1 MSTLTAEGLTLAP
14 DTIDLREYDIVL
26 VNSSGGKD
34 SQTMLRLVARLAA
47 EQGVLDRV
55 TVVHSDLG
63 RVEWKGTREL
73 ARLQAEFYGLRFIV
87 TERTQ
92 NDLLDHVLALH
103 ADRQVK
109 GKGTVPW
116 PDSNNRWC
124 TSDHKRG
131 PVRRVMTQ
139 LVKELGLSRK
149 DRPAKLLN
157 CIGLRG
163 EESSRRAKKPVL
175 SYDEGASGKG
185 VVKQVWEWL
194 PIHDWTE
201 VEVWADIHAS
211 GVPYHGAYDLGMPR
225 LSCCFCIFSSR
236 DALVLAAQH
245 NPELAQAYH
254 AIEVETG
261 YTMKQGLPFS
271 EIIEAAKTETIVSVE
286 NWHAGY

>member
-1 MSTLTAEGLTLAP
+1 MSTMMVEGLTLVP
-14 DTIDLREYDIVL
+14 DTIDLRVYDIIL

-34 SQTMLRLVARLAA
+34 SQTMLRYVALLAA
-47 EQGVLDRV
+47 QQGVLDRV

-103 ADRQVK
+103 EDRQAK
-109 GKGTVPW
+109 GKDTVPW

-139 LVKELGLSRK
+139 LVKELGLNRS
-149 DRPAKLLN
+149 RPAKLLN
-157 CIGLRG
+157 CMGLRA
-163 EESSRRAKKPVL
+163 EESPKRAKKDPFT
-175 SYDEGASGKG
+175 YDKSASGKG
-185 VVKQVWEWL
+185 VVRQVWEWL
-194 PIHDWTE
+194 PIHEWTE

-211 GVPYHGAYDLGMPR
+211 GVPYHPAYDLGMPR
-225 LSCCFCIFSSR
+225 LSCCFCIFSGR
-236 DALVLAAQH
+236 DGLVLAAQH
-245 NPELAQAYH
+245 NPELAEQYH
-254 AIEVETG
+254 EIEVRTG

-271 EIIEAAKTETIVSVE
+271 EIIEAAKTETIERVA
-286 NWHAGY
+286 NWHDC